1 MNLDKMRIQALRV
14 AKTGK
19 DLALNFQNS
28 PKALY
33 NLVLESLLQ
42 ASEVL
47 VAAL

>member
-1 MNLDKMRIQALRV
+1 MNPDKMRIKALRV
-14 AKTGK
+14 AKSGK
-19 DLALNFQNS
+19 DLASNFLNS
-28 PKALY
+28 PKALN